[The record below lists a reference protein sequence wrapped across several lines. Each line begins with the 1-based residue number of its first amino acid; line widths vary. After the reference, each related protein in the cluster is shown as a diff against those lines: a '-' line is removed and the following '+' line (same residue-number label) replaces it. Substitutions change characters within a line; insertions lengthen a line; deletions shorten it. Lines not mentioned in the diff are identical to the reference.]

1 MFPVPA
7 GPPSPAARIRPSQC
21 RVSEPWVHCKLPER
35 ILLVELSEASCVIAV
50 LQILLGTCVDVSVCE
65 RMGSLLS
72 VLPGHLGLPP
82 TSVCTL
88 RGVGGQTNPLLA
100 EASCKRLVCSLR
112 CHTRAVPRLA
122 LCTSSSGN
130 TDTYITAGFPA
141 RAAKGKA
148 GAAGCL
154 WMLQNSSCFP
164 PPAITPRLLRL
175 LTTRGILHHATCHH
189 TKTSEAPYD
198 RWDKETE
205 AQEA

>member
-1 MFPVPA
+1 MPA
-7 GPPSPAARIRPSQC
+7 GPPSPAAHIQPSQR
-21 RVSEPWVHCKLPER
+21 RVSEPWIHCKLPER

-50 LQILLGTCVDVSVCE
+50 LQILLRACVDVSVCE
-65 RMGSLLS
+65 RTGSLLS
-72 VLPGHLGLPP
+72 VLPGHPGPPP

-100 EASCKRLVCSLR
+100 EASCRRLVCSLR

-154 WMLQNSSCFP
+154 WMCQNSSCFSRKYSKESMVFLRGLF
-164 PPAITPRLLRL
+164 IRKENVKLIFLLL
-175 LTTRGILHHATCHH
+175 G
-189 TKTSEAPYD
+189 
-198 RWDKETE
+198 
-205 AQEA
+205 